1 MLSSINLTLKYI
13 IIYGIAA
20 GMSYLHAND
29 VIHRDLKPAN
39 IYLDSFYPKISG
51 FNISKEI
58 NDNKIQPNET
68 IKGTPAYIAPEIY
81 LYKGYSKASDVY
93 SFSLIV
99 FELLTGTK
107 PYQMMMNPKEIKTE
121 VVEKNYRPQLTNK
134 IPKIYQDLIEKCW
147 SPDPKDRPT
156 FAEIINELENNT
168 EYINDDM
175 DKFEI
180 QKYIEHIDKSES
192 SFEKFKKINQL
203 DDYVRFKISKFNKI
217 ETKINRRNIWE
228 TETNNVS
235 FDLDFISIKMF
246 EKLKLI
252 HKQNNYK
259 YHEVLDTTTGKLFI
273 SKQASKNDESLENYF
288 QKLK

>member
-121 VVEKNYRPQLTNK
+121 VVEKG
-134 IPKIYQDLIEKCW
+134 
-147 SPDPKDRPT
+147 
-156 FAEIINELENNT
+156 NT
-168 EYINDDM
+168 YI
-175 DKFEI
+175 
-180 QKYIEHIDKSES
+180 
-192 SFEKFKKINQL
+192 
-203 DDYVRFKISKFNKI
+203 V
-217 ETKINRRNIWE
+217 ET
-228 TETNNVS
+228 
-235 FDLDFISIKMF
+235 
-246 EKLKLI
+246 
-252 HKQNNYK
+252 Y
-259 YHEVLDTTTGKLFI
+259 
-273 SKQASKNDESLENYF
+273 
-288 QKLK
+288 